1 MAPASHAGDR
11 DATLVAALRARDPAV
26 ARPLW
31 QCFAPSIIRIAR
43 RTMGPGANVED
54 VGEVV
59 LLRVFDRGRRLRPG
73 ADLGQVVL
81 RATTRVLL
89 AELRRRK
96 IGRLFST
103 WKARAARA
111 RAPRQFSEPKDAATA
126 SLYRILD
133 RLRAADRVAFV
144 LHHLEDLD
152 VRQVA
157 VAMGGT
163 AAGTERRLRR
173 SLRMVLD
180 RLHAAYVCD
189 DRLRRGLDRAATSV
203 SGNQRP
209 SR

>member
-1 MAPASHAGDR
+1 MNAGGG
-11 DATLVAALRARDPAV
+11 DAMLVAALRARDPAV

-43 RTMGPGANVED
+43 RTMGLGAEVED
-54 VGEVV
+54 VAEVV

-81 RATTRVLL
+81 RATARVLL

-96 IGRLFST
+96 IRRLLST
-103 WKARAARA
+103 CAASAPRA
-111 RAPRQFSEPKDAATA
+111 RAPRQSSEPKETAAA

-133 RLRAADRVAFV
+133 RLRAADRIAFV
-144 LHHLEDLD
+144 LHHLENLD

-180 RLHAAYVCD
+180 GLHAAYVRD
-189 DRLRRGLDRAATSV
+189 DRFRPGLDRDATSV